1 MELIQLNKFSEL
13 HDGEKIIFCKTDF
26 LGSEFNNISKIN
38 GDVILI
44 TGNSDYAITD
54 DIVKRAPKN
63 IKKWYAQNA
72 LTNSDLVTP
81 IPMGIEN
88 KLESLRL
95 GHGIGYFERV
105 QEKETLLNNIKNKEP
120 EKFIYSNFNIYT
132 NYGERIKYKNISI
145 DCPHID
151 WEESNLSLHDFFN
164 KMLDYKMILCPVGN
178 GVDTHRLWEV
188 LYSNRIP
195 ITVKVNDYGIYKLYE
210 TLPIIILDKIEDLLD
225 YDLIDKK
232 YNEIIS
238 NDYNLDIID
247 YDYWKNKILKNT

>member
-105 QEKETLLNNIKNKEP
+105 QEKETLLNNIKNKED
-120 EKFIYSNFNIYT
+120 FICENCGAFVVGTGYT
-132 NYGERIKYKNISI
+132 SH
-145 DCPHID
+145 CPQCLWSKHYPQL
-151 WEESNLSLHDFFN
+151 LS
-164 KMLDYKMILCPVGN
+164 
-178 GVDTHRLWEV
+178 
-188 LYSNRIP
+188 
-195 ITVKVNDYGIYKLYE
+195 
-210 TLPIIILDKIEDLLD
+210 
-225 YDLIDKK
+225 
-232 YNEIIS
+232 IIS
-238 NDYNLDIID
+238 CRPKHLC
-247 YDYWKNKILKNT
+247 

>member
-13 HDGEKIIFCKTDF
+13 HDGKNIIFCKTDF
-26 LGSEFNNISKIN
+26 LNDEFNHIN
-38 GDVILI
+38 KLENDVILI

-54 DIVKRAPKN
+54 DIVKSSPKN

-72 LTNSDLVTP
+72 LTNSDLVVS

-88 KLESLRL
+88 KLESLRE
-95 GHGIGYFERV
+95 GHGIGYYDRV
-105 QEKETLLNNIKNKEP
+105 QEKEIILSTLKNKEP
-120 EKFIYSNFNIYT
+120 EKFIYSNFNIHT

-145 DCPHID
+145 ECPHID

-188 LYSNRIP
+188 LYSNIIP
-195 ITVKVNDYGIYKLYE
+195 ITVKVNNYGIYKLYE

-232 YNEIIS
+232 YKEVMS
-238 NDYNLDIID
+238 NNYNLELIN
-247 YDYWKNKILKNT
+247 YNYWKDKILKNH

>member
-26 LGSEFNNISKIN
+26 LDSEFNNISKIN

-105 QEKETLLNNIKNKEP
+105 QEILDANPEAGVTTLSISL
-120 EKFIYSNFNIYT
+120 KFIL
-132 NYGERIKYKNISI
+132 K
-145 DCPHID
+145 
-151 WEESNLSLHDFFN
+151 LS
-164 KMLDYKMILCPVGN
+164 
-178 GVDTHRLWEV
+178 
-188 LYSNRIP
+188 
-195 ITVKVNDYGIYKLYE
+195 GI
-210 TLPIIILDKIEDLLD
+210 
-225 YDLIDKK
+225 
-232 YNEIIS
+232 NS
-238 NDYNLDIID
+238 
-247 YDYWKNKILKNT
+247 

>member
-13 HDGEKIIFCKTDF
+13 HDGKKIIFCKTDF
-26 LGSEFNNISKIN
+26 LGDEFNHISNID
-38 GDVILI
+38 GEVILV

-54 DIVKRAPKN
+54 DIVKIAPKN
-63 IKKWYAQNA
+63 IKKWYAQNV
-72 LTNSDLVTP
+72 LTNSYLVVP

-88 KLESLRL
+88 KLESLRE

-105 QEKETLLNNIKNKEP
+105 QEKETILNNLKNKEP
-120 EKFIYSNFNIYT
+120 EKFIYSNFNINT
-132 NYGERIKYKNISI
+132 NYGERIKYKKISI

-151 WEESNLSLHDFFN
+151 WEDSNLSLGDFFN
-164 KMLDYKMILCPVGN
+164 KLLDYKMVLCPVGN

-195 ITVKVNDYGIYKLYE
+195 ITVKVNNYGIYKLYE

-225 YDLIDKK
+225 YDLISKK

-238 NDYNLDIID
+238 NNYNLELIN
-247 YDYWKNKILKNT
+247 YNYWRNKIKNLI